1 MKENKKKSKS
11 SLVHR
16 TIVIVFI
23 SGLALLSIVAFDLYK
38 KIFKANIEFG
48 EGIEERYIFINSNS
62 DFSDVVSLLE
72 KNKLL
77 VDVNSFKWLAEKKN
91 YINKIKPGK
100 YFIDRKMSNNDLINL
115 LRSGRQSPV
124 KVTFNNV
131 RSLNDVSS
139 KLSQYLE
146 ADSAQ
151 INEAFLDEN
160 FLLKNNFNQNNII
173 SIFIPNTYEFY
184 WNTSGNELRKRMMRE
199 HKSFWNRDRKKKASR
214 LKLSFAE
221 VSTLASIVEK
231 EQNIRKD
238 ERPKIAGLYLN
249 RIFQGMKL
257 ESDPTL
263 IFALKDFNINRVLN
277 KDKKVNSPYNTYK
290 FKGLPPG
297 PICIPSIN
305 SIDAVLNAENHD
317 YIFMCAK
324 EDLSGY
330 HNFSTNY
337 RQHLIY
343 AKKYQRMLNKKRI
356 LR

>member
-1 MKENKKKSKS
+1 LKKKTKKS
-11 SLVHR
+11 QLVK
-16 TIVIVFI
+16 IVTAVLITGFI
-23 SGLALLSIVAFDLYK
+23 FSFLLANNLYK
-38 KIFKANIEFG
+38 KILKTNIKFG
-48 EGIEERYIFINSNS
+48 DGIEERYIFIES
-62 DFSDVVSLLE
+62 DSKFSDVLLLLE
-72 KNKLL
+72 SNNLL
-77 VDVNSFKWLAEKKN
+77 LDINSFKWVAEKKN
-91 YINKIKPGK
+91 YINNIKPGR
-100 YFIDRKMSNNDLINL
+100 YFIDRDMNNNDLVNL
-115 LRSGRQSPV
+115 LRSGKQSPV

-131 RSLNDVSS
+131 RNLENVSS

-146 ADSAQ
+146 ADSNEIYNAFIDVDFLKKNDLN
-151 INEAFLDEN
+151 INN
-160 FLLKNNFNQNNII
+160 VI
-173 SIFIPNTYEFY
+173 SVFIPNTYEFY
-184 WNTSGNELRKRMMRE
+184 WNTSANDLRNRMMRE
-199 HKSFWNRDRKKKASR
+199 HKKFWNWERRKKASK
-214 LKLSFAE
+214 LKLSFSD

-249 RIFQGMKL
+249 RISQGMKL

-290 FKGLPPG
+290 HKGLPPG

-330 HNFSTNY
+330 HNFAVTY
-337 RQHLIY
+337 RQHLVN
-343 AKKYQRMLNKKRI
+343 ARKYQRMLNQKKI